1 MECPKCSGGS
11 YLAEEEL
18 VKVLENTEPVKVITK
33 AVFVCRACSERF
45 SRLIVDTLDARKRED
60 VVGTAGTASSGAASA
75 SGEQIDGLKFF

>member
-18 VKVLENTEPVKVITK
+18 VKVLENTEPLKIIAK

-60 VVGTAGTASSGAASA
+60 VIGASETASVGTASTPTDAA
-75 SGEQIDGLKFF
+75 EGLKFF

>member
-18 VKVLENTEPVKVITK
+18 VKVLEGTEPLRIIAR

-45 SRLIVDTLDARKRED
+45 SRLIVDSLEARKKED
-60 VVGTAGTASSGAASA
+60 VLGSSGAPAGTASTTATDAA
-75 SGEQIDGLKFF
+75 EGLKFF